1 MTHEEAIKVLECM
14 AVDLTGCLGG
24 LSKKNPLEDVC
35 RQRLEA
41 INTVLSVLNPVS
53 QEQVEKMRGYWI
65 HEKIQS
71 NQSITG
77 YFELPCCEC
86 SNCGCYIQQETN
98 FCPYCGDPK
107 TDEAVQ
113 IVIERLEALNENR
126 D

>member
-1 MTHEEAIKVLECM
+1 MTKEEAIEVLENHTQYF
-14 AVDLTGCLGG
+14 VPVQDLAAL
-24 LSKKNPLEDVC
+24 NI
-35 RQRLEA
+35 A
-41 INTVLSVLNPVS
+41 IDALYPVTRD
-53 QEQVEKMRGYWI
+53 QMRGYWI

-86 SNCGCYIQQETN
+86 SNCGCYVQQETN

-113 IVIERLEALNENR
+113 MVMERLEALNENR